1 MTRIHLSEQHR
12 SIIRSF
18 IKNEKMESLAD
29 LQFLPGLK
37 KTLFYP
43 TEDYALTRSQ
53 FELLTQLLRDDECL
67 LILPLSW
74 SGTWDDNEEVFTLSA
89 PFLYEEY
96 TSLPFATPAL
106 HFSSFGNWLL
116 ITDECLEGGTGIIA
130 VSDHAANA
138 FAPLFAESRADILR
152 FSDFYLQDGQTRTGR
167 YDFLASVIKMLL

>member
-53 FELLTQLLRDDECL
+53 FELLTQLLCDDKCL
-67 LILPLSW
+67 LILPLSRN
-74 SGTWDDNEEVFTLSA
+74 GTWDDAEDIFRLSA

-96 TSLPFATPAL
+96 ASLPLATPTI
-106 HFSSFGNWLL
+106 HFSNSGNWLL

-130 VSDHAANA
+130 VFDHAADA
-138 FAPLFAESRADILR
+138 FAPLFAESRTDILR
-152 FSDFYLQDGQTRTGR
+152 FSDFYLQDGQTRTGH
-167 YDFLASVIKMLL
+167 YDLLSSVIKMLL